1 MSCHKVYPQ
10 TSCLPL
16 SLHIWKDNT
25 SGRLGEGWGG
35 RGLRVSGG
43 IRWMTVVSP
52 RETLSCICVSCNT
65 RIARQEEPKKGQ
77 RDQESSI
84 LAYFTAIC
92 SHYSHFHLRFLA
104 DKGAAEQV
112 VISGILP
119 ILSLCLRHT
128 GALRLITAKLVAELA
143 KESVVRKG
151 FGDAGLVTALLSVLT
166 SPDQELL
173 LHVVRSVSCMSYD
186 SPKLQ
191 ELLLRRGAVPRLVAI
206 LFRFPDKEAL
216 EEACLLGLCNLS
228 GMGVS
233 EEAGVTWERGASVRP
248 GESVFHGVSPHTCGF
263 TSSVTLVRVCQ
274 WAPGQYAVSIEVVQ
288 RCSSS
293 FWSLHRKQTAR
304 WFPLPSVGSCSNLC
318 KFSKRNIPRTKS
330 LKTRMFHTFL

>member
-1 MSCHKVYPQ
+1 MGHPNI
-10 TSCLPL
+10 PL
-16 SLHIWKDNT
+16 MHRYTRPPRDKHRSRRLQPYTTNDNLNNALGAIRVLGLELIADELVPHLNTVLISIKDRN
-25 SGRLGEGWGG
+25 
-35 RGLRVSGG
+35 
-43 IRWMTVVSP
+43 
-52 RETLSCICVSCNT
+52 
-65 RIARQEEPKKGQ
+65 
-77 RDQESSI
+77 
-84 LAYFTAIC
+84 
-92 SHYSHFHLRFLA
+92 
-104 DKGAAEQV
+104 KGAAEQV